1 MSVGAGI
8 ENEALETPNARV
20 FHQHPPPPLSCLPFA
35 CQGGRRPLGLP
46 GVRQMSY
53 IDEISWQ
60 LRSYP
65 SYVKG
70 GINQV
75 KHEEI

>member
-1 MSVGAGI
+1 MELGLKTRPS
-8 ENEALETPNARV
+8 
-20 FHQHPPPPLSCLPFA
+20 
-35 CQGGRRPLGLP
+35 RRPTHVCATSTHRLPCPACPLPVRVADVPWMWRCLP

-70 GINQV
+70 GMN
-75 KHEEI
+75 